1 MKRFK
6 ILQALKGRIFTGY
19 ITKKDGSARNVWGQ
33 CSDTYIDQ
41 KAKQVDLNND
51 QIRFFDYT
59 INPETNKPN
68 GFRIMKLENDLV
80 IRSGNTLIEH
90 HPKDI
95 FFNLGSPRINNDWG
109 I

>member
-19 ITKKDGSARNVWGQ
+19 IAKKDGSVRDVWGQ
-33 CSDTYIDQ
+33 FSDTYIDDH
-41 KAKQVDLNND
+41 AKQVDLNHD

-68 GFRIMKLENDLV
+68 GFRILKAESNFSIKSGLTTIEQKDGDSY
-80 IRSGNTLIEH
+80 IYDWRSL
-90 HPKDI
+90 
-95 FFNLGSPRINNDWG
+95 
-109 I
+109 

>member
-1 MKRFK
+1 MERFR

-19 ITKKDGSARNVWGQ
+19 ITKKDGTVRNVWGQ
-33 CSDTYIDQ
+33 SSDTYIDQ

-68 GFRIMKLENDLV
+68 GFRILKAENNFSIKSGQTIVENKGGQLTVDHHYDW
-80 IRSGNTLIEH
+80 RS
-90 HPKDI
+90 
-95 FFNLGSPRINNDWG
+95 F
-109 I
+109 